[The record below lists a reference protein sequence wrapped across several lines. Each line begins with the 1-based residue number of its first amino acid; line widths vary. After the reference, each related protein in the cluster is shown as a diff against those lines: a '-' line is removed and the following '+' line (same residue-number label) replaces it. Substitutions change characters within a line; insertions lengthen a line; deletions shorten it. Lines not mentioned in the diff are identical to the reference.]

1 MLRLGLPVAAVVV
14 VVDQITKL
22 WILGAIDPGTGVIVT
37 GFFNLVLTFNPG
49 ISFSLFQSP
58 TWGRWVFSV
67 LAIIIAIGLIVWMRR
82 AETRWLALA
91 LGGVIGGALGNTADR
106 IIHGAV
112 VDFLDFHVAGYHW
125 PAFNAADSAIV
136 VGVVMILAEGLIFR
150 SRGTADGDDHK

>member
-1 MLRLGLPVAAVVV
+1 MLRVGLPVAAVVV
-14 VVDQITKL
+14 VVDQVTKL
-22 WILGAIDPGTGVIVT
+22 WILGAIEAGTGVAVT

-49 ISFSLFQSP
+49 ISFSLLQSP
-58 TWGRWVFSV
+58 VWGRWVFSA
-67 LAIIIAIGLIVWMRR
+67 LAIVIAIALVVWMRR
-82 AETRWLALA
+82 AETRWLAVA
-91 LGGVIGGALGNTADR
+91 LGGVIGGALGNTIDR
-106 IIHGAV
+106 IAHGAV